1 EDPAVE
7 KGGQNVKYD
16 ALVLSH
22 QGVSVKGIAF
32 DTLLESYLLDP
43 AARTHGLDDLAL
55 RYLGYKK
62 IATREVMGT
71 GRGKRSMDK
80 LRDEEILPYASED
93 ADITLRLHQQFQR
106 RLAEQPRLLEL
117 YRDVELPLSRVL
129 ERMERRGIRVDTD
142 ALKSLGDELRGRIA
156 ELAKEVYALAGE
168 ALNLNSPRQVGELL
182 FERLKLQEAAGHKAK
197 RTATGA
203 YATDAETL
211 EGLREQHPVVGK
223 LLEHRGLEKLLG
235 TYVDALPGLIGKRT
249 GRVHTSFNQAVTA
262 TGRLSSSDPNLQ
274 NIPVRTAEGRRIR
287 AAFVAGAE
295 DWVLVAADYSQ
306 VELRI
311 LAHYSQDEALLEAF
325 RADKDVHKATASTVF
340 GVPFDDV
347 GPELRGRA
355 KAINFGIAYGMGA
368 QRLAR
373 DTGLS
378 LDDARSFI
386 DSYFAEF
393 PGIKGYLEAQVAYA
407 RRFGYVET
415 LLGRRRPLPDIR
427 ATRRLARSN
436 AERMAINTPIQGSAA
451 DIIKIAMVAIDRRL
465 AASDLDAHMLLQVH
479 DELVFECPASQQDA
493 LVALVREEMQ
503 GAFPLAVPLK
513 VDVGAGRTWLDAH

>member
-1 EDPAVE
+1 
-7 KGGQNVKYD
+7 
-16 ALVLSH
+16 
-22 QGVSVKGIAF
+22 
-32 DTLLESYLLDP
+32 
-43 AARTHGLDDLAL
+43 
-55 RYLGYKK
+55 
-62 IATREVMGT
+62 M
-71 GRGKRSMDK
+71 
-80 LRDEEILPYASED
+80 
-93 ADITLRLHQQFQR
+93 
-106 RLAEQPRLLEL
+106 
-117 YRDVELPLSRVL
+117 
-129 ERMERRGIRVDTD
+129 
-142 ALKSLGDELRGRIA
+142 
-156 ELAKEVYALAGE
+156 
-168 ALNLNSPRQVGELL
+168 
-182 FERLKLQEAAGHKAK
+182 
-197 RTATGA
+197 
-203 YATDAETL
+203 
-211 EGLREQHPVVGK
+211 
-223 LLEHRGLEKLLG
+223 
-235 TYVDALPGLIGKRT
+235 
-249 GRVHTSFNQAVTA
+249 
-262 TGRLSSSDPNLQ
+262 
-274 NIPVRTAEGRRIR
+274 
-287 AAFVAGAE
+287 
-295 DWVLVAADYSQ
+295 
-306 VELRI
+306 
-311 LAHYSQDEALLEAF
+311 DEALLEGLP
-325 RADKDVHKATASTVF
+325 RDKDVHKATASTVF